1 MRLGH
6 VELDKCYPRFFTPVD
21 VRAMEIIVNGQGC
34 QMNFIRLFER
44 AWRQEDLQLF
54 HSSFRYVMSVLKRLL
69 AVRHKAYVA
78 ISWR

>member
-34 QMNFIRLFER
+34 QMNFIRLFEIH
-44 AWRQEDLQLF
+44 LK
-54 HSSFRYVMSVLKRLL
+54 VLVSLKSLTQQF
-69 AVRHKAYVA
+69 
-78 ISWR
+78 